1 MARGWESKSVE
12 DQMEEAKGR
21 ASLESE
27 RSFTPVET
35 RLLRQKMESLRQS
48 RSRLLQQLERAAN
61 PSHREVL
68 LKGLQA
74 IEKDLD
80 EITLPNEPGQ

>member
-21 ASLESE
+21 ADLQDERTTPLES
-27 RSFTPVET
+27 
-35 RLLRQKMESLRQS
+35 RLLQQKVESLRQS
-48 RSRLLQQLERAAN
+48 RSRLLQQLERARN
-61 PSHREVL
+61 PAHREVL

-74 IEKDLD
+74 VEREIEDISPTGD
-80 EITLPNEPGQ
+80 PGP